1 MKKKLTGILLLLLFI
16 ALPLQ
21 GQAKVKAPKK
31 QCHAYVVMDAGSGEV
46 LFGQDANKK
55 IYPASTAK
63 LMTAIVC
70 VEKGN
75 VNSVIKTKSDVVYRT
90 TPGTYSLGIGAG
102 VNYTFKD
109 LLHMS
114 LMSSAADATDSL
126 AVGVFGS
133 KKACVEAMNE
143 KCKELGL
150 KKTHF
155 DNPVGSDIGAGYNE
169 TYASAKEMA
178 KICRYAMAIPLI
190 RSAVSKAH
198 YSTQKGGMYVNT
210 TNWFLKG
217 MAYYDRD
224 TYKIIGSKS
233 GTTNAAGHVF
243 IATAADYEGHELIC
257 AYFGNV
263 SKESTFASIRSL
275 FDYAFNNYKKG
286 KLTLTPSNYDVRS
299 SQKYGAVYSEYSA
312 LHCYP
317 AQKDGLFAPNKAI
330 TRKQLGT
337 MLEAIGSLKDNATL
351 SAFVSENE
359 NGTVTTTRF
368 AQLLQELY
376 PVTIS
381 DKKAEE
387 VLASCSS
394 IDTMDET
401 AKEAYAS
408 FASGALAVDDSCKT
422 ANQRITR
429 GQALLIADKLADYQM
444 NYLADHAQTQIAEV
458 RQIPGKD
465 GTITLPAM
473 SYTTFNKKWSD
484 SLKEQKEAQ
493 DAEAAAKKAEAANE
507 AKTEFLQRMS
517 HDIRTPIN
525 GICGMIDVA
534 DHYAEDMKKQTECR
548 AKIKEAS
555 HLLLELINE
564 VLDMSKLESDEVILE
579 EIPFNLNS
587 ISEEILG
594 VIEQMATEQNIRI
607 LWEEKE
613 VTHWNLIGS
622 PVHVKRILMNILS
635 NAVKYNKENGYVYI
649 SCREIPSKQT
659 AMTTLEFVC
668 RDTGI
673 GMTEAFQKRIFE
685 PFAQEHVGSRT
696 KFAGTGL
703 GMPITKKLVE
713 KMGGTISF
721 ESKEG
726 IGTTFVIRIPFRI
739 DTDRKDRTETEEKTE
754 TSIQGLHV
762 LLTEDNELNMEIAEF
777 VLQNEGTVVTKAW
790 NGQEAVDIF
799 RKSSPGEFDVIL
811 MDIMMPVMNGY
822 EAAKMIRSLDRED
835 AKVIPIIA
843 MTANAFIED
852 RMRAK
857 EAGMDEHIAKP
868 VDGKLLVKVINEL
881 VKHNQR
887 EQL

>member
-243 IATAADYEGHELIC
+243 IATATDYEGHELIC

-493 DAEAAAKKAEAANE
+493 DAEAAAKKAEAERKA
-507 AKTEFLQRMS
+507 AKEKQPKKDAEQITEGTKS
-517 HDIRTPIN
+517 
-525 GICGMIDVA
+525 
-534 DHYAEDMKKQTECR
+534 
-548 AKIKEAS
+548 
-555 HLLLELINE
+555 
-564 VLDMSKLESDEVILE
+564 
-579 EIPFNLNS
+579 
-587 ISEEILG
+587 
-594 VIEQMATEQNIRI
+594 
-607 LWEEKE
+607 
-613 VTHWNLIGS
+613 
-622 PVHVKRILMNILS
+622 
-635 NAVKYNKENGYVYI
+635 KENA
-649 SCREIPSKQT
+649 SQ
-659 AMTTLEFVC
+659 A
-668 RDTGI
+668 
-673 GMTEAFQKRIFE
+673 
-685 PFAQEHVGSRT
+685 
-696 KFAGTGL
+696 
-703 GMPITKKLVE
+703 
-713 KMGGTISF
+713 
-721 ESKEG
+721 
-726 IGTTFVIRIPFRI
+726 
-739 DTDRKDRTETEEKTE
+739 
-754 TSIQGLHV
+754 
-762 LLTEDNELNMEIAEF
+762 
-777 VLQNEGTVVTKAW
+777 
-790 NGQEAVDIF
+790 
-799 RKSSPGEFDVIL
+799 
-811 MDIMMPVMNGY
+811 
-822 EAAKMIRSLDRED
+822 EAAKSKEN
-835 AKVIPIIA
+835 ASQA
-843 MTANAFIED
+843 TTATQ
-852 RMRAK
+852 K
-857 EAGMDEHIAKP
+857 QK
-868 VDGKLLVKVINEL
+868 KK
-881 VKHNQR
+881 
-887 EQL
+887 

>member
-493 DAEAAAKKAEAANE
+493 DAQAAAKKAEAANE

-622 PVHVKRILMNILS
+622 PVHVKRTLMNILS

-685 PFAQEHVGSRT
+685 PFAQEHAGSRT

-726 IGTTFVIRIPFRI
+726 TGTTFVIRIPFRI
-739 DTDRKDRTETEEKTE
+739 DTDRKDRTETEEKME

-799 RKSSPGEFDVIL
+799 RKSSPGEFDAIL

-822 EAAKMIRSLDRED
+822 EAAKMIRTLDRDD
-835 AKVIPIIA
+835 AKTVPIIA
-843 MTANAFIED
+843 MTANAFTED
-852 RMRAK
+852 RLKSK
-857 EAGMDEHIAKP
+857 ESGMNEHIAKP
-868 VDGKLLVKVINEL
+868 IDAKLLVKVISEFVENKE
-881 VKHNQR
+881 
-887 EQL
+887 EDS

>member
-1 MKKKLTGILLLLLFI
+1 MKKKVTGILLFLLFI
-16 ALPLQ
+16 ILPLQ
-21 GQAKVKAPKK
+21 GQAKIRAPKK

-102 VNYTFKD
+102 VKYTFKD

-198 YSTQKGGMYVNT
+198 YSTQRGGMYVNT

-217 MAYYDRD
+217 MAYYDHD
-224 TYKIIGSKS
+224 AYKIIGSKS

-243 IATAADYEGHELIC
+243 IATATDNEGHELIC

-275 FDYAFNNYKKG
+275 FDYAFTNYKKG
-286 KLTLTPSNYDVRS
+286 KITLTPSNYDVRS
-299 SQKYGAVYSEYSA
+299 SKKYGSVYSEYST

-317 AQKDGLFAPNKAI
+317 TQKDGLFAPNKAI

-337 MLEAIGSLKDNATL
+337 MLEAMDSLKDNAAV

-359 NGTVTTTRF
+359 NGTITASRF

-376 PVTIS
+376 PTTLS
-381 DKKAEE
+381 DEKVEK
-387 VLASCSS
+387 VLSSCSGT
-394 IDTMDET
+394 DTMNET
-401 AKEAYAS
+401 EKEAYAS
-408 FASGALAVDDSCKT
+408 FVASSLAVDDSCKM
-422 ANQRITR
+422 ADQYITR

-444 NYLADHAQTQIAEV
+444 NYLAEHAQVAEV
-458 RQIPGKD
+458 RQIPGED

-484 SLKEQKEAQ
+484 NLKEQKETQ
-493 DAEAAAKKAEAANE
+493 DEEAAAKKAEAERKA
-507 AKTEFLQRMS
+507 A
-517 HDIRTPIN
+517 
-525 GICGMIDVA
+525 
-534 DHYAEDMKKQTECR
+534 
-548 AKIKEAS
+548 
-555 HLLLELINE
+555 
-564 VLDMSKLESDEVILE
+564 
-579 EIPFNLNS
+579 
-587 ISEEILG
+587 
-594 VIEQMATEQNIRI
+594 
-607 LWEEKE
+607 EEK
-613 VTHWNLIGS
+613 
-622 PVHVKRILMNILS
+622 K
-635 NAVKYNKENGYVYI
+635 AAKE
-649 SCREIPSKQT
+649 K
-659 AMTTLEFVC
+659 A
-668 RDTGI
+668 
-673 GMTEAFQKRIFE
+673 
-685 PFAQEHVGSRT
+685 
-696 KFAGTGL
+696 
-703 GMPITKKLVE
+703 E
-713 KMGGTISF
+713 K
-721 ESKEG
+721 
-726 IGTTFVIRIPFRI
+726 
-739 DTDRKDRTETEEKTE
+739 TEEKDTAKQEKENKEQTTTE
-754 TSIQGLHV
+754 VQK
-762 LLTEDNELNMEIAEF
+762 
-777 VLQNEGTVVTKAW
+777 EGK
-790 NGQEAVDIF
+790 
-799 RKSSPGEFDVIL
+799 K
-811 MDIMMPVMNGY
+811 
-822 EAAKMIRSLDRED
+822 
-835 AKVIPIIA
+835 
-843 MTANAFIED
+843 
-852 RMRAK
+852 
-857 EAGMDEHIAKP
+857 
-868 VDGKLLVKVINEL
+868 
-881 VKHNQR
+881 
-887 EQL
+887 

>member
-1 MKKKLTGILLLLLFI
+1 
-16 ALPLQ
+16 
-21 GQAKVKAPKK
+21 
-31 QCHAYVVMDAGSGEV
+31 
-46 LFGQDANKK
+46 
-55 IYPASTAK
+55 
-63 LMTAIVC
+63 
-70 VEKGN
+70 
-75 VNSVIKTKSDVVYRT
+75 
-90 TPGTYSLGIGAG
+90 
-102 VNYTFKD
+102 
-109 LLHMS
+109 
-114 LMSSAADATDSL
+114 
-126 AVGVFGS
+126 
-133 KKACVEAMNE
+133 
-143 KCKELGL
+143 
-150 KKTHF
+150 
-155 DNPVGSDIGAGYNE
+155 
-169 TYASAKEMA
+169 MA

-525 GICGMIDVA
+525 GICGMINVA
-534 DHYAEDMKKQTECR
+534 DYYADNMEKQTECR

-564 VLDMSKLESDEVILE
+564 VLDMSKLESDEVVLE

-594 VIEQMATEQNIRI
+594 VIEHMAAEQNIRI
-607 LWEEKE
+607 IWEEKE

-673 GMTEAFQKRIFE
+673 GMAEAFQKRIFE
-685 PFAQEHVGSRT
+685 PFAQEHAGSRT

-726 IGTTFVIRIPFRI
+726 TGTTFVIRIPFQI
-739 DTDRKDRTETEEKTE
+739 DADMKDRTETEEKTE

-777 VLQNEGTVVTKAW
+777 VLQNEGAVVTKAW
-790 NGQEAVDIF
+790 NGQKAVDIF
-799 RKSSPGEFDVIL
+799 RKSRPGEFDAIL

-843 MTANAFIED
+843 MTANAFTED
-852 RMRAK
+852 KMRAK

-881 VKHNQR
+881 VKRNQR
-887 EQL
+887 EKL